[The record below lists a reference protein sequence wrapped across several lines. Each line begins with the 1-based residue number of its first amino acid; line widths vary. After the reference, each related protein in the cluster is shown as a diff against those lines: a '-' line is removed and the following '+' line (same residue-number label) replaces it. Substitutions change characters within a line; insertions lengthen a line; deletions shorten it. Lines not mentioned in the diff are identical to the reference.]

1 MNQPNDEL
9 KPKKAINL
17 TCFYF
22 IPKHC
27 SIECMVCKK
36 YMCSCPERQEDGSWK
51 CGPFD
56 TYEERRG
63 VMRDFQRVEPIQHR
77 FVEALK
83 SMMRQYENVE
93 HYSEGALAEDVR
105 KLLKQYDLA
114 LKEKSTWKLT
124 QVEAK
129 AKELM
134 P

>member
-1 MNQPNDEL
+1 
-9 KPKKAINL
+9 
-17 TCFYF
+17 
-22 IPKHC
+22 
-27 SIECMVCKK
+27 
-36 YMCSCPERQEDGSWK
+36 
-51 CGPFD
+51 
-56 TYEERRG
+56 
-63 VMRDFQRVEPIQHR
+63 MRDFQRVEPIQHR